1 MWTRMVKA
9 GWIGLVKAG
18 FHQSVYSVPPDQCS
32 LIIAPDCPW
41 PRIIGSDYVGDRGG
55 IAA

>member
-32 LIIAPDCPW
+32 LIIAPDCPR